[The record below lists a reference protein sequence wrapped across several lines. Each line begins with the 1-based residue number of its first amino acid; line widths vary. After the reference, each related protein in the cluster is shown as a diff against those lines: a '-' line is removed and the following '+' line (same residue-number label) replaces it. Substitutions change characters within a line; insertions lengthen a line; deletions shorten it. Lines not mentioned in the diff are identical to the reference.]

1 MSIRETIKNQII
13 GALQGASFPIATPQ
27 DLLAAFPEGA
37 NTTCRAEGLEV
48 TAEEAGKLLVPED
61 FPFKSAEDVAETI
74 VTRAKL

>member
-13 GALQGASFPIATPQ
+13 GALQGAGFPIATPQ
-27 DLLAAFPEGA
+27 DLLDAFPEGA
-37 NTTCRAEGLEV
+37 NTTCRADGLEV
-48 TAEEAGKLLVPED
+48 TAGEAGKLLVPED